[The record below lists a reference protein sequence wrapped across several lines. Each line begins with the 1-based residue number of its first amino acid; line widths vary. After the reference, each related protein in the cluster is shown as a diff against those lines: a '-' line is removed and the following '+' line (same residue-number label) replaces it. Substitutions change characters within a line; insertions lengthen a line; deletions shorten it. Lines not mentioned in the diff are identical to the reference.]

1 MGWRPKSEVGKANG
15 QIPLEPLVPKIYV
28 STILFHTHLLG
39 KVRLNIGRFDRVLS
53 ASGLQYRSLSPPRS
67 KIVTKQISPW
77 GKLVGSETQL
87 KNITKTTNIETRK
100 ITKSTKSCW
109 MGTEIRSLKVTAKGS
124 WDCLPINHCLSHL
137 LAHLSHTHLLG
148 CVRLY
153 VDLWTGVSNP
163 RYFKTWMSPIFEPL
177 FRFLPSP
184 SFLLTLPSLF
194 FFCHILLTSTL
205 LFTPSSF
212 LFRCSVLPC
221 SPPTQQS

>member
-39 KVRLNIGRFDRVLS
+39 KVRLNIGRFDRVSS
-53 ASGLQYRSLSPPRS
+53 AGGLQYRSPSPPRS

-153 VDLWTGVSNP
+153 VDLWTGFRILVIS
-163 RYFKTWMSPIFEPL
+163 KHGCPL
-177 FRFLPSP
+177 
-184 SFLLTLPSLF
+184 
-194 FFCHILLTSTL
+194 
-205 LFTPSSF
+205 SS
-212 LFRCSVLPC
+212 S
-221 SPPTQQS
+221 